1 VIKSKFFLLIEN
13 GFMLIVDKLV
23 KDYSVGFLGK
33 KTRVLKEVS
42 FNVEEG
48 EIFGFIGPNGAGK
61 TTTFKSILNFVSI
74 YGGNISI
81 NGKSNADNSIKSIIG
96 YLPESPYFYDYLT
109 GEELLYY
116 MGKLHGINKEILHI
130 RTDQLLKRVD
140 MSHARKTQLR
150 QYSKGMLQRIGIAQ
164 ALIND
169 PEFLILDEPMSGL
182 DPIGRREIRD
192 LILEQKAAGKTI
204 LLSSHILSD
213 VESLCDR
220 VGVIL
225 NGVVVKIGVLADLYK
240 EIKSD
245 YELLLNCS
253 EEKARS
259 VFVSDSHELNK
270 RAGLIV
276 VRLNEFERDQF
287 LRKVIDAEIEIVS
300 LYPLRKSLEGIF
312 EEEYKKLL
320 EIKNN

>member
-1 VIKSKFFLLIEN
+1 MLFVNNLI
-13 GFMLIVDKLV
+13 
-23 KDYSVGFLGK
+23 KDYPTGFWGK
-33 KTRVLKEVS
+33 KARILKGVTFS
-42 FNVEEG
+42 VEKG

-74 YGGNISI
+74 TDGKILISDKP
-81 NGKSNADNSIKSIIG
+81 NTDNSLKKSIG

-109 GEELLYY
+109 GEELLNY
-116 MGKLHGINKEILHI
+116 MGKLHGVESSLLKA
-130 RTDQLLKRVD
+130 RTDELLEKVN
-140 MSHARKTQLR
+140 MTHARNVQLR
-150 QYSKGMLQRIGIAQ
+150 KYSKGMLQRIGVAQ
-164 ALIND
+164 SLIND

-192 LILEQKAAGKTI
+192 LVLEQKKKGKTI

-225 NGVVVKIGVLADLYK
+225 KGVVVKIGVLSDLYN

-245 YELLLNCS
+245 YEMLLNCNINDVS
-253 EEKARS
+253 NILGDNDVLIEERAGFIVLRFNEEKKKE
-259 VFVSDSHELNK
+259 VVNTILESD
-270 RAGLIV
+270 
-276 VRLNEFERDQF
+276 
-287 LRKVIDAEIEIVS
+287 IEMIS

-312 EEEYKKLL
+312 EEEAKKSLNSEL
-320 EIKNN
+320 DPETSSG

>member
-1 VIKSKFFLLIEN
+1 
-13 GFMLIVDKLV
+13 MLEVNKIV
-23 KDYSVGFLGK
+23 KDYSTGFFGK
-33 KTRVLKEVS
+33 KARVLKEVT
-42 FNVEEG
+42 FKVNKG

-74 YGGNISI
+74 SEGEILI
-81 NGKSNADNSIKSIIG
+81 DGKPSNDNELKSYVG

-109 GEELLYY
+109 GEELLKY
-116 MGKLHGINKEILHI
+116 MGNLHGLEKGILEERINN
-130 RTDQLLKRVD
+130 LLGKVN
-140 MSHARKTQLR
+140 MSHARNIQLR
-150 QYSKGMLQRIGIAQ
+150 KYSKGMLQRIGVAQ

-192 LILEQKAAGKTI
+192 LILEQKENGKTI

-225 NGVVVKIGVLADLYK
+225 NGVVVKVGALSDLYR
-240 EIKSD
+240 EINSD
-245 YELLLNCS
+245 YEMLLNCKKNEIDQIISS
-253 EEKARS
+253 EDVKINE
-259 VFVSDSHELNK
+259 
-270 RAGLIV
+270 RAGFIV
-276 VRLNEFERDQF
+276 LRFEENQKKEVVNTI
-287 LRKVIDAEIEIVS
+287 LESEIEMIS

-312 EEEYKKLL
+312 EEQAKK
-320 EIKNN
+320 I

>member
-1 VIKSKFFLLIEN
+1 
-13 GFMLIVDKLV
+13 MLEVNKIV
-23 KDYSVGFLGK
+23 KDYSTGFFGK
-33 KTRVLKEVS
+33 KTRVLKDVT
-42 FNVEEG
+42 FTVNKG

-74 YGGNISI
+74 TEGEIRI
-81 NGKSNADNSIKSIIG
+81 NGRPSNDNDIKTDLG

-109 GEELLYY
+109 GNELLKY
-116 MGKLHGINKEILHI
+116 MGNLHGVEKDVLNERI
-130 RTDQLLKRVD
+130 DQLLAKVN
-140 MSHARKTQLR
+140 MSHARDVQLR
-150 QYSKGMLQRIGIAQ
+150 KYSKGMLQRIGVAQ

-192 LILEQKAAGKTI
+192 LILEQKELGKTI

-225 NGVVVKIGVLADLYK
+225 NGVVVKVGALSDLYR

-245 YELLLNCS
+245 YEMLLNCKRNALDNIIDS
-253 EEKARS
+253 EDVTLKE
-259 VFVSDSHELNK
+259 
-270 RAGLIV
+270 RAGFIV
-276 VRLNEFERDQF
+276 
-287 LRKVIDAEIEIVS
+287 LRFDENKKKKVVNSILESEIEMIS
-300 LYPLRKSLEGIF
+300 LFPLRKSLEGIF
-312 EEEYKKLL
+312 EEQA
-320 EIKNN
+320 KNI

>member
-1 VIKSKFFLLIEN
+1 MLQVEKLI
-13 GFMLIVDKLV
+13 
-23 KDYSVGFLGK
+23 KDYSTGFFGR

-42 FNVEEG
+42 FSVEKG

-74 YGGNISI
+74 TEGKITI
-81 NGKSNADNSIKSIIG
+81 NGKPNIDNDLKTYIG

-109 GEELLYY
+109 GEELLSY
-116 MGKLHGINKEILHI
+116 MGNLHGVEKDILRERI
-130 RTDQLLKRVD
+130 DELLEKVN
-140 MSHARKTQLR
+140 MAHARKVQLR
-150 QYSKGMLQRIGIAQ
+150 KYSKGMLQRIGVAQ

-192 LILEQKAAGKTI
+192 LILEQKKKGKTI

-225 NGVVVKIGVLADLYK
+225 NGVVVKVGALSDLYR
-240 EIKSD
+240 EINSD
-245 YELLLNCS
+245 YELLLNC
-253 EEKARS
+253 
-259 VFVSDSHELNK
+259 K
-270 RAGLIV
+270 RADVDKVVKTENISIDERAGFIV
-276 VRLNEFERDQF
+276 
-287 LRKVIDAEIEIVS
+287 LRFDENKKKEVVNKILESEIEMIS

-312 EEEYKKLL
+312 EEEARKK
-320 EIKNN
+320 EKIEN

>member
-1 VIKSKFFLLIEN
+1 
-13 GFMLIVDKLV
+13 MLIVSHLV
-23 KDYSVGFLGK
+23 KDYSIGFFGNK
-33 KTRVLKEVS
+33 VRVLHDVS
-42 FNVEEG
+42 FNVENG
-48 EIFGFIGPNGAGK
+48 EIFGFIGPNGSGK

-74 YGGNISI
+74 NSGQIQI
-81 NGKSNADNSIKSIIG
+81 NGKPNDDSSNKSIIG

-109 GEELLYY
+109 GEELLFY
-116 MGKLHGINKEILHI
+116 MGNLHGITQNILKK
-130 RTDQLLKRVD
+130 RADELLIKVN

-150 QYSKGMLQRIGIAQ
+150 KYSKGMLQRIGVAQ
-164 ALIND
+164 ALINEPD
-169 PEFLILDEPMSGL
+169 FLILDEPMSGL

-192 LILEQKAAGKTI
+192 LILEQKQKGKTI

-240 EIKSD
+240 DIESD
-245 YELLLNCS
+245 YELLLSCS
-253 EEKARS
+253 EEKARTVLS
-259 VFVSDSHELNK
+259 SDDHKLEQ

-276 VRLNEFERDQF
+276 ARLNEVNRDKV
-287 LRKVIDAEIEIVS
+287 LRKVIEANIEIIS

-312 EEEYKKLL
+312 EEESKKLL
-320 EIKNN
+320 DTNN

>member
-1 VIKSKFFLLIEN
+1 MLKVKELI
-13 GFMLIVDKLV
+13 

-33 KTRVLKEVS
+33 KTRILKGVS
-42 FNVEEG
+42 FDVENG

-74 YGGNISI
+74 YAGHIEV
-81 NGKSNADNSIKSIIG
+81 NGKPNTDSANKSIIG

-116 MGKLHGINKEILHI
+116 MGNLHGINKDVLQKRSDE
-130 RTDQLLKRVD
+130 LLDKVN
-140 MSHARKTQLR
+140 MTHARKVQLR
-150 QYSKGMLQRIGIAQ
+150 KYSKGMLQRIGVAQ

-192 LILEQKAAGKTI
+192 LILEQKQKGKTI

-240 EIKSD
+240 EIQSD
-245 YELLLNCS
+245 YELLLSCS
-253 EEKARS
+253 MEEAKS
-259 VFVSDSHELNK
+259 LFISEDYNIEE

-276 VRLNEFERDQF
+276 LRLKEADRDRA
-287 LRKVIDAEIEIVS
+287 LKKVIEEGIEIIS
-300 LYPLRKSLEGIF
+300 LFPLRKSLEGIF
-312 EEEYKKLL
+312 EEESKKLL
-320 EIKNN
+320 DTNSK